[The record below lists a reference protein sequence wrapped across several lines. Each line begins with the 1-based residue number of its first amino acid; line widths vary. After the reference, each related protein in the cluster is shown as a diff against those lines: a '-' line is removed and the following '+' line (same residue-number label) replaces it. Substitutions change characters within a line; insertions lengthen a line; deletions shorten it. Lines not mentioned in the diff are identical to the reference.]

1 MQPSGYQTYKRVQT
15 ETAAPGQLIVL
26 LYDALLKNLLRAELG
41 LSEGKPELVHESLLT
56 AQEVVLE
63 LTSSLDRSIQP
74 IANQLG
80 ELYDYFYRRLVEINL
95 DKQLAPVQELIP
107 MVRQL
112 RDAWVYAA
120 GVAPMGQEMGV
131 RGG

>member
-1 MQPSGYQTYKRVQT
+1 MQPSGYQAYKRIET
-15 ETAAPGQLIVL
+15 ETAAPGQLVVL
-26 LYDALLKNLLRAELG
+26 LYDALLNNLLRAEIG
-41 LSEGKPELVHESLLT
+41 IVEGRAEFAHESLLT
-56 AQEVVLE
+56 AQDVVLE
-63 LTSSLDRSIQP
+63 ISASLDRSIQP

-80 ELYDYFYRRLVEINL
+80 DLYDYFYRRLVEANL

-120 GVAPMGQEMGV
+120 GVAPTGHEMGV